1 MTGPN
6 GQALL
11 HWSAADPIDG
21 NPDFVP
27 AAGVRTAPHKSAEA
41 MSVEEL
47 FLSGVEAEKDGN
59 EQTAQATYLAVL
71 KRDPGYIPA
80 LVKMA
85 WHELR
90 AGNFLSAEGFLAP
103 ALARDDRNPETLYA
117 AGVVYRAAHRWS
129 QAQDMFWAD
138 IRFGGDP
145 APAYAQL
152 GEIALTLQKYNQ
164 AIPLLYQS
172 LSHNPA
178 DAMAAADLA
187 VALRLAGRTAEAEK
201 TITQALEQMPLLP
214 YARAERWMIQ
224 TAREKAGQKAAPPD
238 GGGLGET
245 LSCLRRNLS
254 CRSPRGTALL
264 ATWMTP
270 TPSCTSP
277 SSICRRQ
284 RLLPWFITIWPPTRA
299 RRGTT
304 SRPTNLPAKVRRRLT
319 PKFFPIAWPTR
330 K

>member
-1 MTGPN
+1 M
-6 GQALL
+6 

-27 AAGVRTAPHKSAEA
+27 AAGVRTAPQKPAEA

-47 FLSGVEAEKDGN
+47 FLSGVEAEKDGS
-59 EQTAQATYLAVL
+59 EQTAEATYQAVL

-138 IRFGGDP
+138 IRFGGEP

-152 GEIALTLQKYNQ
+152 GEIALTLQNYSQ

-172 LSHNPA
+172 LSYNPG

-201 TITQALEQMPLLP
+201 TIDAGSGTDALAALCARGTLDHPDHTRKGGAESGASTPEDWAKPYPASAETFLQVAAWYRTLGDMDDSDAVLQFALKHLPAPAITPLVYYYLG
-214 YARAERWMIQ
+214 RQR
-224 TAREKAGQKAAPPD
+224 AREGERRAG
-238 GGGLGET
+238 
-245 LSCLRRNLS
+245 R
-254 CRSPRGTALL
+254 
-264 ATWMTP
+264 
-270 TPSCTSP
+270 
-277 SSICRRQ
+277 
-284 RLLPWFITIWPPTRA
+284 
-299 RRGTT
+299 
-304 SRPTNLPAKVRRRLT
+304 
-319 PKFFPIAWPTR
+319 
-330 K
+330 